1 MQPCTIQ
8 WYVPVYEEYTPS
20 ERAAILSVWL
30 VLGWQPTTE
39 EVACRLGITRGAAWR
54 TLSSLS
60 RVIALV
66 EVKQRWMWVG
76 DKNY

>member
-1 MQPCTIQ
+1 MSLQ
-8 WYVPVYEEYTPS
+8 WYVPVYEDLTPS
-20 ERAAILSVWL
+20 ERAALLTMWL
-30 VLGWQPTTE
+30 VLGWQPTTA
-39 EVACRLGITRGAAWR
+39 EVACRLGITHGAAYR

-60 RVIALV
+60 RVIPLA